1 MRAAAVAAFA
11 LLLSSSCANR
21 GMKAPDHD
29 AGATGGK
36 GGAGGRGGG
45 QGDGGPDATGT
56 AGAGGNAG
64 RGGATAGAGGRAGGS
79 AGAGGRSGSGG
90 ATAGTGGRG
99 GGTAGAGG
107 SAGGGAAGT
116 GRGGS
121 GGSVAGSGGS
131 VAGSG
136 GSPIV
141 DAGCLASSD
150 AAVVPGPCNA
160 TFNFETSTQGA
171 RLGTTQGA
179 FQTPV
184 NGGALGYCGK
194 ALAIPATFTG
204 PTDKGEVIIPL
215 GSDGGA
221 VDLTGKTIT
230 ISIAADP
237 GCDADLDIFL
247 VVNTQSLPV
256 MFSIPSV
263 SGAWMRRTFTPTTT
277 DVSASIA
284 LSLQAFS
291 ITGYKGTLY
300 IDEIDIK

>member
-1 MRAAAVAAFA
+1 
-11 LLLSSSCANR
+11 
-21 GMKAPDHD
+21 MKAPDHD

-36 GGAGGRGGG
+36 GGAGGRGGSQSDG
-45 QGDGGPDATGT
+45 GLDGGPDATGT

-64 RGGATAGAGGRAGGS
+64 RGGATAGAGGRAGGN
-79 AGAGGRSGSGG
+79 AGAGGRGGSGG
-90 ATAGTGGRG
+90 ATAGTGGRAG
-99 GGTAGAGG
+99 NGGAAAGTGGGRAGGTAG
-107 SAGGGAAGT
+107 AGGGAAGT
-116 GRGGS
+116 GPGGS
-121 GGSVAGSGGS
+121 GGSVG
-131 VAGSG
+131 GSG

-141 DAGCLASSD
+141 DGGCLAPSD

-160 TFNFETSTQGA
+160 TFNFETSVQGA
-171 RLGTTQGA
+171 RLGATQGA

-204 PTDKGEVIIPL
+204 PTDKGEIILPL

-237 GCDADLDIFL
+237 GCDADLDVFL

-256 MFSIPSV
+256 MFPIPSV
-263 SGAWMRRTFTPTTT
+263 GGTWMRRTFTPTT

-291 ITGYKGTLY
+291 ITGYRGTLY